1 MKNILQTILISFLVL
16 TPFTIQASENQKT
29 DHYEG
34 KEFGT
39 AEEARAALIS
49 TTQKMAAVINTDTL
63 DVSKMEEVHQI
74 SYTTEDALAIV
85 AKHNKK
91 YDFEALAE
99 KLEAVHQASEHHKTD
114 ILAREFVVYQ
124 AELIKYL
131 K

>member
-16 TPFTIQASENQKT
+16 TPFTVQASEDQKT

-39 AEEARAALIS
+39 AEDARAALID
-49 TTQKMAAVINTDTL
+49 TTQKMAAVINTDKL
-63 DVSKMEEVHQI
+63 DISKMEEVHQI
-74 SYTTEDALAIV
+74 SYTTEDALAVV
-85 AKHNKK
+85 AKHNDKH
-91 YDFEALAE
+91 DFSALAE
-99 KLEAVHQASEHHKTD
+99 KLEAVHQASEHHKAD